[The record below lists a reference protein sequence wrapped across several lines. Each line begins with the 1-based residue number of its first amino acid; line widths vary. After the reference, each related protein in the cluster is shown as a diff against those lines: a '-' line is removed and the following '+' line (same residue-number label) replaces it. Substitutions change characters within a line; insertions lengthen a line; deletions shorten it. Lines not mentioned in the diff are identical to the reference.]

1 MTSTLALAA
10 ALAVAAP
17 DHEPAPAS
25 PPPPTVTQ
33 APASSAP
40 PPVADRRRDNS
51 VAGKAL
57 LGTGVSLLGIGGLS
71 LVAVALPSAIVKR
84 VALNRARRDPVIGAS
99 SREARY
105 SRARIADDVM
115 EGAFWT
121 GAACLAVGIPL
132 TIAGAVIHARAR
144 PEVASRVNV
153 DGSGLTLR
161 F

>member
-1 MTSTLALAA
+1 MSSTFALAA

-17 DHEPAPAS
+17 AQDAAPAN
-25 PPPPTVTQ
+25 PPPPTVSQ
-33 APASSAP
+33 PPASSAP
-40 PPVADRRRDNS
+40 PPAADRRRDRS

-99 SREARY
+99 SRDVRY
-105 SRARIADDVM
+105 TRARIADDVM

-144 PEVASRVNV
+144 PEVASRV
-153 DGSGLTLR
+153 DLHGSGLTLR